1 MENTGVVVGID
12 ACPAG
17 WAVCSLT
24 DAGDSSF
31 SVIKHA
37 AGLLPL
43 IERCDLACIDI
54 PIGIPEDAERDV
66 DRRAKSILGRYHARV
81 FMTPPRVV
89 VDQPDYACA
98 NAKSRRVIGKGLSK
112 QAWNILP
119 KVRAI
124 DELLIA
130 QPGLRDRVRECHPEI
145 ALWGMGGRV
154 IGSNKQT
161 TEGQRDRLGVLDR
174 YLTNPG
180 DALAAARASILKRDA
195 KDDDLIDAMIC
206 AATAGGLWDQSIRT
220 LAEHPVVDERGIEIG
235 MCYRAPTDRD

>member
-1 MENTGVVVGID
+1 MESTGVVVGID

-31 SVIKHA
+31 SVINHA

-54 PIGIPEDAERDV
+54 QIGIPEDAERDV

-130 QPGLRDRVRECHPEI
+130 HPRLRDRVRECHPEI

-161 TEGQRDRLGVLDR
+161 PEGQRDRMGVLDR

-180 DALAAARASILKRDA
+180 DALAVARASILKRDA

-206 AATAGGLWDQSIRT
+206 AATAAGTWDASLMS
-220 LAEHPVVDERGIEIG
+220 LAECKQEDGYGVPMDIV
-235 MCYRAPTDRD
+235 YRSGV